1 MIHTSDIHT
10 HLEEILREI
19 IQGYMAHGDT
29 SEISRIQA
37 AYEYAESA
45 HKGILRKSG
54 DNYIVHPV
62 SAAQELMILQPDST
76 TIIATLLH
84 DVVSHGH
91 GSYEE
96 IGALF

>member
-1 MIHTSDIHT
+1 MHTSDIHT
-10 HLEEILREI
+10 HPEEILHEI
-19 IQGYMAHGDT
+19 IQSYTVYGDT
-29 SEISRIQA
+29 SEIPRIQV
-37 AYEYAESA
+37 AYEYATHA